1 MFAFS
6 FEKVPELNWSGLNSK
21 AGQMLLIKILGSSG
35 ITSADVA
42 TSMHSILEA
51 QMILEI
57 RDIGITIFD

>member
-1 MFAFS
+1 
-6 FEKVPELNWSGLNSK
+6 
-21 AGQMLLIKILGSSG
+21 MLLIKILGSSG

-57 RDIGITIFD
+57 RDIGMTIFD